1 MNATSSIAQTAEG
14 AGASARAR
22 PTPAGR
28 DWEWESLSWLAPGVP
43 LRQVICILDAGQDEV
58 AEQIRLL
65 HTRLQKLREK
75 RPLKTVMITSAL
87 PQEGKSFVA
96 LNLAEIMA
104 QYRGDRVLLLEA
116 DLRWPYFCTRLGL
129 DPAAGLVEY
138 CRGGARLAK
147 FVYRVRGAE
156 LYLLPAGDLIG
167 RPMDVLASSGMAEAL
182 EEAGEVFDWVLVDSA
197 PLVPVADSALLARLC
212 DGLLLVLRRN
222 RALKAATQEALERID
237 PAKLL
242 GLVLNDFPGLRS
254 SQDYFTSCAE
264 PPSETLSIA
273 GGRRAA

>member
-28 DWEWESLSWLAPGVP
+28 GWEWESLSWLAPGVP
-43 LRQVICILDAGQDEV
+43 LRQVICILDAGQDAV

-65 HTRLQKLREK
+65 HTRLQKLRET

-87 PQEGKSFVA
+87 PKEGKSFVA

-104 QYRGDRVLLLEA
+104 QTRGERVLLLEA
-116 DLRWPYFCTRLGL
+116 DLRWPSCCSRLGL
-129 DPAAGLVEY
+129 GPAAGLVEY
-138 CRGGARLAK
+138 CGGGERLAK

-156 LYLLPAGDLIG
+156 LYLLPAGGLIG
-167 RPMDVLASSGMAEAL
+167 HPADVLASSGMAKAL
-182 EEAGEVFDWVLVDSA
+182 EEAAEVFDWVVVDSA

-237 PAKLL
+237 PAKML

-254 SQDYFTSCAE
+254 SKDYFTSYAE
-264 PPSETLSIA
+264 PPSGTLSIA